1 MLQQGV
7 RTGGESIVR
16 SRRSPASLSTAAV
29 RNAAVRERGGAG
41 DAVVRAG
48 PRDDAHCVGA
58 LLLARERCSCCSRG
72 SARAARA
79 SCGVGGQRACP
90 QHPAAVRSG
99 PADDAHGVG
108 ALLLVPERC
117 SCCSRGSARAA
128 RASSG
133 VGRHRH
139 PSAPRRCPAPPT
151 MLTLSVRR
159 SWCLSDA
166 HAEAGGRQ
174 GGESIVRLWPSLAC
188 LSTAS
193 GAGGPADD
201 AHGVGALLLARE
213 RCSCCS
219 RGSARA
225 ARASC
230 GRPSSRRRTLPSHN
244 RSLMAGRNISTPGS
258 DRRIPPIRPGTSR
271 PEQFVL
277 RCGELVLAE
286 DSLLL
291 Q

>member
-108 ALLLVPERC
+108 ALLLAPERC
-117 SCCSRGSARAA
+117 SCCSRGLARAA
-128 RASSG
+128 RAWSGPAASWTNRAGVIRLLRGVESSG
-133 VGRHRH
+133 PRL
-139 PSAPRRCPAPPT
+139 APRTCSHAP
-151 MLTLSVRR
+151 
-159 SWCLSDA
+159 
-166 HAEAGGRQ
+166 
-174 GGESIVRLWPSLAC
+174 I
-188 LSTAS
+188 LSTV
-193 GAGGPADD
+193 GEGRWLRAGPVAMLGP
-201 AHGVGALLLARE
+201 
-213 RCSCCS
+213 
-219 RGSARA
+219 
-225 ARASC
+225 
-230 GRPSSRRRTLPSHN
+230 
-244 RSLMAGRNISTPGS
+244 
-258 DRRIPPIRPGTSR
+258 
-271 PEQFVL
+271 
-277 RCGELVLAE
+277 
-286 DSLLL
+286 
-291 Q
+291 